1 MKRVAVI
8 GGGASGLI
16 AAHYCARAGCGTTVF
31 EKQKSTGRKLL
42 ATGNGRCNI
51 ANHHL
56 DAERYHGHNPRFAGN
71 VIARYGLDETRDFF
85 RSIGIPFTEGERGK
99 LYPASLQASAVQ
111 RVFSWELDR
120 LGVPVLLHHAVE
132 SILPRGDSLQL
143 VTAGREKFEFDAV
156 ILAAGSCAGPQ
167 LGGSRAGYDLAAS
180 LGHRVYEPFPAILP
194 LSIPLK
200 ALHRLEGIKWDCG
213 VCVHLKGKTI
223 AETREELLF
232 TRYGISGPA
241 SLEVSRA
248 VNEHLLSGE
257 IPELVIDLFPS
268 LDEAALSALLD
279 TVFSDD
285 TRTLAF
291 SLLGILKERM
301 PEVMLAIAGLDGQDQ
316 VRTLTAEKRAR
327 IVRALKGTR
336 ILPGSPRPFS
346 EAVVAA
352 GGVDVDQV
360 HPGTME
366 SKLVKGLYI
375 TGELL
380 DIDGDSG
387 GFNLQ
392 FAWSTGALAGM
403 AQRDAR

>member
-16 AAHYCARAGCGTTVF
+16 AAHYCARAGCSTTVF
-31 EKQKSTGRKLL
+31 EKQKSPGRKLL

-51 ANHHL
+51 ANRRL
-56 DAERYHGHNPRFAGN
+56 EAERYHGHNPRFAGN
-71 VIARYGLDETRDFF
+71 VIARYGLEETEDFF
-85 RSIGIPFTEGERGK
+85 RSVGIPFTEGERGK

-111 RVFSWELDR
+111 RIFSWELDR
-120 LGVPVLLHHAVE
+120 LGVRVLLHREVE
-132 SILPRGDSLQL
+132 SILPRDDSFQL
-143 VTAGREKFEFDAV
+143 LTAGREKFGFDAV

-180 LGHRVYEPFPAILP
+180 LGHRLYEPFPAILP
-194 LSIPLK
+194 LTVPLK

-213 VCVHLKGKTI
+213 VKVLLKGKTI
-223 AETREELLF
+223 AEAQEELLF
-232 TRYGISGPA
+232 TKYGISGPA

-248 VNEHLLSGE
+248 VNERILAGE
-257 IPELVIDLFPS
+257 TPEVAIDLFPAMNG
-268 LDEAALSALLD
+268 EELSALLD
-279 TVFSDD
+279 TVFADGG
-285 TRTLAF
+285 RTLSF

-301 PEVMLAIAGLDGQDQ
+301 PEVLLSIAGVDGQER
-316 VRTLTAEKRAR
+316 VETLTPEKRAR
-327 IVRALKGTR
+327 IVRALRETR
-336 ILPGSPRPFS
+336 ILPGGPRPFG

-392 FAWSTGALAGM
+392 FAWSTGALAGL
-403 AQRDAR
+403 AQNGAS